1 MTPPIF
7 RLDGAAYESNPF
19 VKNFIMCQLIEIL
32 MENVN
37 DPAIIQIETQYHK
50 SFQVIPQ
57 YESDEKNLF

>member
-1 MTPPIF
+1 
-7 RLDGAAYESNPF
+7 
-19 VKNFIMCQLIEIL
+19 MCQLIEIL

-57 YESDEKNLF
+57 YESYEKNLF